1 MVDEIEGIGRKRK
14 SDEPMIWKPW
24 QPPPGYVPPTKPDDA
39 VGGVSGAGPV
49 ARGPKPRIAGDRN
62 GTGPLAVEAATRWLN
77 QVKPIDLDSI
87 AVPEPA
93 GANGPNGPTGKV
105 GEAARALGELG
116 VIASLTQVAAAYT
129 QTRVN
134 FADMASSLEA
144 FAGNMG
150 RVSEQ
155 LAKVPGVSEALAA
168 FGGVGG
174 IVSGVM
180 GFKEELASVKQ
191 DGLNMANGLGAA
203 ASAAQ
208 LVGGVATALGAL
220 CPPLAPVG
228 ASILAAGAALKLGKL
243 GWENRDTAKSAAEGA
258 LKVISDKG
266 AAIVGDKGAAIVGNN
281 GAAIISNNG
290 ANMVGDRSFN
300 WITG

>member
-1 MVDEIEGIGRKRK
+1 MVDEIEGIGRKRL

-24 QPPPGYVPPTKPDDA
+24 QPPPGYVPPTKADDA
-39 VGGVSGAGPV
+39 VGGVSGTGPV

-77 QVKPIDLDSI
+77 QVKPVDLDSI
-87 AVPEPA
+87 AVPEAA
-93 GANGPNGPTGKV
+93 GAKGPGGAPPKLGD
-105 GEAARALGELG
+105 AAKALGELG
-116 VIASLTQVAAAYT
+116 VIASLTQVATAYT

-134 FADMASSLEA
+134 FSDMASSLEA
-144 FAGNMG
+144 FAGNMSK
-150 RVSEQ
+150 VSEQ
-155 LAKVPGVSEALAA
+155 LARVPGVSEALAA

-180 GFKEELASVKQ
+180 GFKEELDRVKQ
-191 DGLNMANGLGAA
+191 DGLNLGNGLGAA

-228 ASILAAGAALKLGKL
+228 ASIMAAGAALKLGKL
-243 GWENRDTAKSAAEGA
+243 GWENRDKAQSAAEGA
-258 LKVISDKG
+258 LRVIS
-266 AAIVGDKGAAIVGNN
+266 DKGAAIVGNN

-290 ANMVGDRSFN
+290 ANMVGDRAFN

>member
-62 GTGPLAVEAATRWLN
+62 GTGPLAIEAATRWLN

-87 AVPEPA
+87 AIPETS
-93 GANGPNGPTGKV
+93 GAKGPNGP
-105 GEAARALGELG
+105 AAKAGDAAKALGELG
-116 VIASLTQVAAAYT
+116 VIAGLTQVAAAYT

-144 FAGNMG
+144 FAGNLG

-191 DGLNMANGLGAA
+191 DGLNLGNGLGAA

-228 ASILAAGAALKLGKL
+228 ASIRAAGAGHKLGKL
-243 GWENRDTAKSAAEGA
+243 GWENRDKAQSAAEGA
-258 LKVISDKG
+258 LKVIS
-266 AAIVGDKGAAIVGNN
+266 DKGAAIVGNN

>member
-1 MVDEIEGIGRKRK
+1 MVDEIEGIGRKRN

-24 QPPPGYVPPTKPDDA
+24 QPPPGYVPPSKPDDA
-39 VGGVSGAGPV
+39 VGGVSGTSSV

-62 GTGPLAVEAATRWLN
+62 GTGPLAIEAATRWLN

-87 AVPEPA
+87 AIPETA
-93 GANGPNGPTGKV
+93 GAKGPGGPTQQLGD
-105 GEAARALGELG
+105 AAKALGELG
-116 VIASLTQVAAAYT
+116 VIASLTQVATAYT

-134 FADMASSLEA
+134 FADMAGSLEA
-144 FAGNMG
+144 FAGNLSK
-150 RVSEQ
+150 VSEQ
-155 LAKVPGVSEALAA
+155 LAGVPGVSEALAA

-180 GFKEELASVKQ
+180 GFKEELANVKQ
-191 DGLNMANGLGAA
+191 DGLNLGNGLGVA

-220 CPPLAPVG
+220 APPLAPVG

-243 GWENRDTAKSAAEGA
+243 GWENRDKARSAAEGA
-258 LKVISDKG
+258 LKVIS
-266 AAIVGDKGAAIVGNN
+266 DKGAAIVGNN

-290 ANMVGDRSFN
+290 ANMVGERSFN

>member
-1 MVDEIEGIGRKRK
+1 MVDEIEGIGRKRL

-24 QPPPGYVPPTKPDDA
+24 QPPPGYVPPTKTDDA
-39 VGGVSGAGPV
+39 VSGVSGAGPM

-77 QVKPIDLDSI
+77 QVKPVDLDSI
-87 AVPEPA
+87 AVPEAA
-93 GANGPNGPTGKV
+93 GAKGPGGAPPKL
-105 GEAARALGELG
+105 GEAGKALGELG
-116 VIASLTQVAAAYT
+116 VIASLTQVATAYT
-129 QTRVN
+129 QSRVS
-134 FADMASSLEA
+134 FSDMASSLEA
-144 FAGNMG
+144 FAGNMSK
-150 RVSEQ
+150 VSEQ

-180 GFKEELASVKQ
+180 GFKEELDRVKQ
-191 DGLNMANGLGAA
+191 DGLNLGNGLGAA

-228 ASILAAGAALKLGKL
+228 ASIMAAGAALKLGKL
-243 GWENRDTAKSAAEGA
+243 GWENRDKAQSAAEGA
-258 LKVISDKG
+258 IKVIS
-266 AAIVGDKGAAIVGNN
+266 DKGAAIVGNN

-290 ANMVGDRSFN
+290 ANMVGDRAFN

>member
-24 QPPPGYVPPTKPDDA
+24 QPPPGYVPPSKPDDA
-39 VGGVSGAGPV
+39 VGGVTGAGPV

-87 AVPEPA
+87 AIPEAA
-93 GANGPNGPTGKV
+93 GTKGPNGPAGKV
-105 GEAARALGELG
+105 GEAAKALGELG

-144 FAGNMG
+144 FAGNMS

-155 LAKVPGVSEALAA
+155 LAKVPGASEALAA

-180 GFKEELASVKQ
+180 GFKEELDRVKQ
-191 DGLNMANGLGAA
+191 DGLNLGNGLGAA

-228 ASILAAGAALKLGKL
+228 ASIMAAGAALKLGKL
-243 GWENRDTAKSAAEGA
+243 GWENRDKARSAAEGA
-258 LKVISDKG
+258 IKVIS
-266 AAIVGDKGAAIVGNN
+266 DKGAAIVGNN